1 MKPQKLGCGGDRPK
15 LRELNNAKC
24 ISMDARYRSFGGR
37 GDRRDCK
44 HPVASTKVS
53 TVYQYKTV
61 QRVSNV
67 NRYRNVTRTSYN
79 DITRTKYRDIHHVK
93 YRDVTRT
100 HYVRHINRIV
110 TVTKVQPVVR
120 VHMVTLVHHRVVA
133 RVHTRVIPRVHVVV
147 IPRVHTRTVVLNQN
161 QYVSETRMLPT
172 RTAMAGSRTVMAGT
186 TRIAS
191 NSRAKSTRIAS
202 SGPPKLYNMAKSPK
216 SGQ

>member
-1 MKPQKLGCGGDRPK
+1 MPNSTVW
-15 LRELNNAKC
+15 LRGIAASVSAMIVATPLLAQTRCANGLN
-24 ISMDARYRSFGGR
+24 
-37 GDRRDCK
+37 CK
-44 HPVASTKVS
+44 KPVASTNVS
-53 TVYQYKTV
+53 TIYRYKTV
-61 QRVSNV
+61 PRVSNV

-79 DITRTKYRDIHHVK
+79 DITRTKYRDVRQVK

-110 TVTKVQPVVR
+110 TVTRVQPVVR
-120 VHMVTLVHHRVVA
+120 IHMVTLVHHQIVA
-133 RVHTRVIPRVHVVV
+133 RVHTRVIPRVHVAV

-186 TRIAS
+186 TRIVS
-191 NSRAKSTRIAS
+191 NGKMKPSRIAS
-202 SGPPKLYNMAKSPK
+202 SGQPRLYNSATSPK